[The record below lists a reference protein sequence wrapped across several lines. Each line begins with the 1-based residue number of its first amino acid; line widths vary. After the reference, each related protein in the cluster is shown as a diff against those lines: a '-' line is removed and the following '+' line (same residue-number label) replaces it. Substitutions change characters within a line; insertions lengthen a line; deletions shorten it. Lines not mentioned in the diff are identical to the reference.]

1 MPGFSLIQPF
11 PTAVIVTWPDLPT
24 TLMAFAITSSCRM
37 PTVMIAWSASSPQVV
52 STMKSWASL
61 AVANACVAPNTL
73 VAISRLNCTGS
84 TTTTFFAPARAAPW
98 TAFMPTPPVP

>member
-11 PTAVIVTWPDLPT
+11 PTAVMVTWPLLPT

-37 PTVMIAWSASSPQVV
+37 PTVMIATSASSPQVV
-52 STMKSWASL
+52 STTKSCASL
-61 AVANACVAPNTL
+61 AVANACVAPNTDS
-73 VAISRLNCTGS
+73 AWSRLNSTGS
-84 TTTTFFAPARAAPW
+84 TTTTFFAPARLAPC